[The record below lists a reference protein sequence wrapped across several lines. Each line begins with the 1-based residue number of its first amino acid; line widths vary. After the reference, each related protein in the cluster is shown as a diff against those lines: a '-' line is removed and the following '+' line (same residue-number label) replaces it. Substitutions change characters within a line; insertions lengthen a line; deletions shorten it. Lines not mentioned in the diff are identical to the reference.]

1 MSNDENKEHYLK
13 AELYRLV
20 QQDPSIFEFIQ
31 NGSLDGIW
39 YWDIE
44 NPEQEW
50 LSPRFKAIFGYEDH
64 EIPNTAAWWQ
74 ENIFPEDLVVAI
86 DNFNPH
92 CADPNHPYD
101 QIVRYRHK
109 DGSTVWI
116 RCRGLAIR
124 DANGKALRMLGA
136 HTNVTALKEAEGL
149 RLESLERL
157 VKERTRE
164 LQKSETQFKTL
175 LESAPD
181 GVVVCDE
188 SGKIVLVNDETE
200 RLFGYKR
207 DELIG
212 LSVEMLVPDVHR
224 KRHAEERTAYQS
236 EPIRRLMSQRTD
248 LFAKRKNGTVFPAE
262 ISLSPTTIADQT
274 LVMALVRDVTDI
286 RAVFDSILRFST
298 LVDTSPD
305 AIFSSGLDG
314 TIKSWNKGAESLFGY
329 SEKEAIGMP
338 LARLA
343 PPVRLHEQASMLE
356 AISQGH
362 PPKHLDTV
370 RVRKDGALVPVSIIS
385 FPIKDSLGSPIEMA
399 GVVRDLTD
407 QKKLEAQFQ
416 HAQRMEAIGSLAG
429 GVAHDFNNVLTTIK
443 GYGSL
448 LQDKLPSPSQEQEM
462 IASSVKSVGDIGFR

>member
-1 MSNDENKEHYLK
+1 MAVSLYENGIRAQTIENYREHPINVRGHAVMQPGQYRGAYKIIRLRPFWPVDSRDPSCVNRFAIILARLGNLPQRISAVAQSRHFTESGWRRASSHILSKSKSNEAMSNDENKEHYLK

-39 YWDIE
+39 YWDVE

-50 LSPRFKAIFGYEDH
+50 LSPRFKEVFGYEDH
-64 EIPNTAAWWQ
+64 EIPNTSTWWQ

-86 DNFNPH
+86 DNFNRH

-109 DGSTVWI
+109 DGSTVWV

-188 SGKIVLVNDETE
+188 SGKIVLV
-200 RLFGYKR
+200 
-207 DELIG
+207 
-212 LSVEMLVPDVHR
+212 PC
-224 KRHAEERTAYQS
+224 
-236 EPIRRLMSQRTD
+236 
-248 LFAKRKNGTVFPAE
+248 
-262 ISLSPTTIADQT
+262 
-274 LVMALVRDVTDI
+274 
-286 RAVFDSILRFST
+286 
-298 LVDTSPD
+298 
-305 AIFSSGLDG
+305 
-314 TIKSWNKGAESLFGY
+314 
-329 SEKEAIGMP
+329 
-338 LARLA
+338 
-343 PPVRLHEQASMLE
+343 
-356 AISQGH
+356 
-362 PPKHLDTV
+362 
-370 RVRKDGALVPVSIIS
+370 
-385 FPIKDSLGSPIEMA
+385 
-399 GVVRDLTD
+399 
-407 QKKLEAQFQ
+407 
-416 HAQRMEAIGSLAG
+416 
-429 GVAHDFNNVLTTIK
+429 
-443 GYGSL
+443 
-448 LQDKLPSPSQEQEM
+448 
-462 IASSVKSVGDIGFR
+462 

>member
-39 YWDIE
+39 YWDVE

-50 LSPRFKAIFGYEDH
+50 LSPRFKEVFGYEDH
-64 EIPNTAAWWQ
+64 EIPNTSTWWQ

-86 DNFNPH
+86 DNFNRH

-109 DGSTVWI
+109 DGSTVWV

-188 SGKIVLVNDETE
+188 SGKIVLV
-200 RLFGYKR
+200 
-207 DELIG
+207 
-212 LSVEMLVPDVHR
+212 PC
-224 KRHAEERTAYQS
+224 
-236 EPIRRLMSQRTD
+236 
-248 LFAKRKNGTVFPAE
+248 
-262 ISLSPTTIADQT
+262 
-274 LVMALVRDVTDI
+274 
-286 RAVFDSILRFST
+286 
-298 LVDTSPD
+298 
-305 AIFSSGLDG
+305 
-314 TIKSWNKGAESLFGY
+314 
-329 SEKEAIGMP
+329 
-338 LARLA
+338 
-343 PPVRLHEQASMLE
+343 
-356 AISQGH
+356 
-362 PPKHLDTV
+362 
-370 RVRKDGALVPVSIIS
+370 
-385 FPIKDSLGSPIEMA
+385 
-399 GVVRDLTD
+399 
-407 QKKLEAQFQ
+407 
-416 HAQRMEAIGSLAG
+416 
-429 GVAHDFNNVLTTIK
+429 
-443 GYGSL
+443 
-448 LQDKLPSPSQEQEM
+448 
-462 IASSVKSVGDIGFR
+462 